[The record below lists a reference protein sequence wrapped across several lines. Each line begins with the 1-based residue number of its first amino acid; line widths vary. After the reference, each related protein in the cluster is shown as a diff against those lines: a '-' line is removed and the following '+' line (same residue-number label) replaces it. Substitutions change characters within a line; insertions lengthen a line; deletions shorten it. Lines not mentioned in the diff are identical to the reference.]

1 MLGKFFE
8 CEADKNIKFYRV
20 IQTVK
25 EYSDGRRFPINEV
38 VVADKKINFN
48 AEEQVEMGG
57 FCVSTFDYIFRWL
70 IRGDTLCKV
79 IIPENEKIYK
89 TVSENGIYIAE
100 KIILTNPKKIDDNF
114 ATELYLNSNLP
125 AVSYFKVM
133 TACAICGYI
142 KTALRVCEDK
152 VNEENVDIAIFELDS
167 FCDRRNN
174 ENNFE
179 DTRAIENV
187 KVLKK
192 RLLEI
197 KDGRNKIN
205 GYR

>member
-25 EYSDGRRFPINEV
+25 EYSDGRRFPIDEIV
-38 VVADKKINFN
+38 IADKKINFN
-48 AEEQVEMGG
+48 AEQQIDMGG

-70 IRGDTLCKV
+70 IRGDTLCEV

-100 KIILTNPKKIDDNF
+100 KIILTNPKKIDDDF
-114 ATELYLNSNLP
+114 ATELYLKSNLP
-125 AVSYFKVM
+125 EVSYFKVM

-142 KTALRVCEDK
+142 KTALKVCEDK
-152 VNEENVDIAIFELDS
+152 VNKTNVDIVIKELEDFCQRRKEEKYIDS
-167 FCDRRNN
+167 ELTQN
-174 ENNFE
+174 
-179 DTRAIENV
+179 TV
-187 KVLKK
+187 QTLKN

-197 KDGRNKIN
+197 KNN
-205 GYR
+205 

>member
-25 EYSDGRRFPINEV
+25 EYSDGRRFPIDEI

-48 AEEQVEMGG
+48 AEQQIDMGG

-70 IRGDTLCKV
+70 IRGDTLCEV

-89 TVSENGIYIAE
+89 TISENGIYIAE

-125 AVSYFKVM
+125 EVSYFKAM

-152 VNEENVDIAIFELDS
+152 VNKDNVDTAIIELEE
-167 FCDRRNN
+167 FCKRRSDEKFIDDMSAISLVQILKNKLLNIKNN
-174 ENNFE
+174 Q
-179 DTRAIENV
+179 D
-187 KVLKK
+187 K
-192 RLLEI
+192 
-197 KDGRNKIN
+197 
-205 GYR
+205 

>member
-8 CEADKNIKFYRV
+8 CEADNNIKFYRV

-25 EYSDGRRFPINEV
+25 EYRDGKKFPLNEIV
-38 VVADKKINFN
+38 TCERKINLN
-48 AEEQVEMGG
+48 AEEQKDMGG

-70 IRGDTLCKV
+70 IRGDTLCEV
-79 IIPENEKIYK
+79 IIPKTEKIYK

-100 KIILTNPKKIDDNF
+100 KIILTNPKRIDDKF

-125 AVSYFKVM
+125 EVSYFKAM

-142 KTALRVCEDK
+142 NTALKVCEDK
-152 VNEENVDIAIFELDS
+152 VNKANVNIAIKELED
-167 FCDRRNN
+167 FCQRRK
-174 ENNFE
+174 EE
-179 DTRAIENV
+179 KYIDTELTKNTV
-187 KVLKK
+187 QTLKN

-197 KDGRNKIN
+197 KNN
-205 GYR
+205 

>member
-1 MLGKFFE
+1 MLGKFLE

-25 EYSDGRRFPINEV
+25 EYSDGRRFPIDEI

-48 AEEQVEMGG
+48 AEQQIDMGG

-70 IRGDTLCKV
+70 IRGDTLCEV

-89 TVSENGIYIAE
+89 TISENGIYIAE

-125 AVSYFKVM
+125 EVSYFKAM

-152 VNEENVDIAIFELDS
+152 VNKDNVDTAIIELEE
-167 FCDRRNN
+167 FCKRRSDEKFIDDMSAISLVQILKNKLLNIKNN
-174 ENNFE
+174 
-179 DTRAIENV
+179 
-187 KVLKK
+187 
-192 RLLEI
+192 
-197 KDGRNKIN
+197 KDK
-205 GYR
+205 

>member
-25 EYSDGRRFPINEV
+25 EYSDGRRFPIDEI

-48 AEEQVEMGG
+48 AEQQIDMGG

-70 IRGDTLCKV
+70 IRGDTLCEV

-89 TVSENGIYIAE
+89 TISENGIYIAE

-125 AVSYFKVM
+125 EVSYFKAM

-152 VNEENVDIAIFELDS
+152 VNKDNVDTAIIELEE
-167 FCDRRNN
+167 FCKRRSDEKFIDDMSAISLVQILKNKLLNIKNN
-174 ENNFE
+174 
-179 DTRAIENV
+179 
-187 KVLKK
+187 
-192 RLLEI
+192 
-197 KDGRNKIN
+197 KDK
-205 GYR
+205 